1 MNEELLKELG
11 TEYAQSLYCSD
22 DNNTPQYK
30 IAQIHAGRD
39 GFVDGAKYIRNSA
52 WHTSKEPF
60 YERED
65 KQILI
70 LGFRRGEFVF
80 STIKYAEE
88 YKGVI
93 KKNMSRYDL
102 FMYAYIEELLPIN
115 K

>member
-11 TEYAQSLYCSD
+11 TEYSQSLYCSD

-39 GFVDGAKYIRNSA
+39 GFVSGAKYIRNSV
-52 WHTSKEPF
+52 WHTNKEPF
-60 YERED
+60 NERKDE
-65 KQILI
+65 QIII
-70 LGFRRGEFVF
+70 LVYRKGEFIF

-88 YKGVI
+88 YKDFI
-93 KKNMSRYDL
+93 NKNRFRYDL
-102 FMYAYIEELLPIN
+102 FMYAYIDELLPIN